1 VGVSTSILRARI
13 LPRSTVV
20 VLLATVVGALALVRA
35 ALTLL
40 LVSHAAEFLLEGERL
55 EQLSDL
61 EVEFVT
67 GGDFVP
73 LRVVVV
79 QLLESLETELI
90 FGLLVGDRP
99 VLGQLVM
106 ADGELAAV
114 DGDFGKLL
122 ESDLGLV
129 GGLVAHKGVRL
140 G

>member
-1 VGVSTSILRARI
+1 VGVAASVLRAVI
-13 LPRSTVV
+13 LTAVVLVV
-20 VLLATVVGALALVRA
+20 VGLVCGALVLA

-40 LVSHAAEFLLEGERL
+40 LVGHAAELLLEGEGL
-55 EQLSDL
+55 EELRDL
-61 EVEFVT
+61 EVELVA

-90 FGLLVGDRP
+90 FGLLVGDCP
-99 VLGQLVM
+99 VLGQLVV
-106 ADGELAAV
+106 ADGELTSV
-114 DGDFGKLL
+114 DGDLGKLL

-129 GGLVAHKGVRL
+129 GGLVADKGVRF